1 MNAYCPKC
9 NSPMRLNGYSN
20 QGKQKYRCKG
30 CNYST
35 VAPKKTQGVTAMEIK
50 AGMLSEQDLR
60 DKYDWGY
67 KIKKAVESI
76 PEGQFYEEPAF
87 REMSGVP
94 IAHFRRFADSGEW
107 DDYKG
112 RAQHKIYWGHPTA
125 IKRMK
130 DDGILQ

>member
-1 MNAYCPKC
+1 
-9 NSPMRLNGYSN
+9 
-20 QGKQKYRCKG
+20 
-30 CNYST
+30 
-35 VAPKKTQGVTAMEIK
+35 MEIK